1 MISLMQTSVFVT
13 VKPSLFDARALGL
26 DVVPVPERGIIR
38 EFQIV
43 HRSDADL
50 SPVARKMIRLIHA
63 HFEPAGRLTQS
74 PCEQ

>member
-1 MISLMQTSVFVT
+1 MIRLMQTSAFVT
-13 VKPSLFDARALGL
+13 MKPSLFDARALGL
-26 DVVPVPERGIIR
+26 SVVPIPSGIIR

-63 HFEPAGRLTQS
+63 HFEPAGQLTQS